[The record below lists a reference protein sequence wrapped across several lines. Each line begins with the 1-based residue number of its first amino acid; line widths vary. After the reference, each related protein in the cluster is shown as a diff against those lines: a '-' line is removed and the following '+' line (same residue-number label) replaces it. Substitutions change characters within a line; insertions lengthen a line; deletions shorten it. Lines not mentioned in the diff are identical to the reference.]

1 MYSNTNHQIILG
13 HILVICTGRSRK
25 EYRYLQHAEKYIYLQ
40 FYWIITVMV
49 NILSHA
55 IFEIDKLKGNVFM
68 GCLLLSCA
76 SFLVYPSHSTQN
88 IQTHQFI
95 KLHLNN
101 KVLVQISSFII
112 KYHHSEYSYMY
123 LFLL

>member
-1 MYSNTNHQIILG
+1 
-13 HILVICTGRSRK
+13 
-25 EYRYLQHAEKYIYLQ
+25 
-40 FYWIITVMV
+40 MV

-88 IQTHQFI
+88 IQT
-95 KLHLNN
+95 
-101 KVLVQISSFII
+101 
-112 KYHHSEYSYMY
+112 E
-123 LFLL
+123 